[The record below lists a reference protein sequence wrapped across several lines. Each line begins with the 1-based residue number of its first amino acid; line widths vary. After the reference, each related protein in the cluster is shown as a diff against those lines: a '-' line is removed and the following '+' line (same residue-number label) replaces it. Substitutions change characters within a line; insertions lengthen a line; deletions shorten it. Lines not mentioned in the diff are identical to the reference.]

1 VRLGTIFVV
10 VVASGLTAASVPSAL
25 AAKPAVSSGGAA
37 YAPVADVLP
46 PTPAVAVTTPAP
58 ALPAPDGTVPGT
70 AGTPALTGG
79 QAYGV
84 VGPVIPQVTVPGA
97 VAKILPTGYAAAPAD
112 APAPVQQ
119 AIFAANQIV
128 GRPYVYGGGHK
139 AFIASGYDCSGTV
152 SFALHGGS
160 LLTTPMDS
168 SEFMRWGVAGHGQWI
183 TIFSSPSH
191 VYMSIAGIR
200 LDTSTAGDPS
210 RLPGPRWRPLRTSNR
225 GYKVRT
231 IGGL

>member
-1 VRLGTIFVV
+1 
-10 VVASGLTAASVPSAL
+10 VA
-25 AAKPAVSSGGAA
+25 
-37 YAPVADVLP
+37 
-46 PTPAVAVTTPAP
+46 
-58 ALPAPDGTVPGT
+58 
-70 AGTPALTGG
+70 PALTGG

-97 VAKILPTGYAAAPAD
+97 VAKILPGGYAAAPAD
-112 APAPVQQ
+112 APPAVQQ

-128 GRPYVYGGGHK
+128 GRPYVYGGGHQ
-139 AFIASGYDCSGTV
+139 AFVAAGYDCSGTV
-152 SFALHGGS
+152 SFALHGGGM
-160 LLTTPMDS
+160 LATPMDS

-191 VYMSIAGIR
+191 AYMSIAGIR

-210 RLPGPRWRPLRTSNR
+210 RLAGPRWRPLRVSNR

-231 IGGL
+231 IVGL